1 VLRARRRSSEPR
13 QKSVEERR
21 RAALAATR
29 ELRERLFVY
38 RPALDYK
45 RTTKMTLT
53 PSRYKESVLLA
64 RRSPRSP
71 HTPRASALSCAPD
84 LTRLATSSL
93 RPPARLSPQHV
104 NGTFESH
111 NTRRKSTQK
120 KSFTA
125 TCPKSTKTR
134 PTPPQLGP
142 LTHAA
147 RAPGT
152 IRHICTRIVGYVCKR
167 RKIPS
172 RSCHFSRMRERQ
184 RIKRRARTNTRM
196 ASERSRTLRVG
207 ERNELLILVVE
218 VRRHNVAVEARYA
231 AILRGAVEQAI
242 QVRLL

>member
-1 VLRARRRSSEPR
+1 MSESPGWLLLHAMCVARTATFVGDSQDSR
-13 QKSVEERR
+13 VEERR

-64 RRSPRSP
+64 ALQDR
-71 HTPRASALSCAPD
+71 HIHRAQVPSLAPD

-152 IRHICTRIVGYVCKR
+152 IRHICTRDC
-167 RKIPS
+167 
-172 RSCHFSRMRERQ
+172 
-184 RIKRRARTNTRM
+184 
-196 ASERSRTLRVG
+196 
-207 ERNELLILVVE
+207 
-218 VRRHNVAVEARYA
+218 
-231 AILRGAVEQAI
+231 
-242 QVRLL
+242 RLCM